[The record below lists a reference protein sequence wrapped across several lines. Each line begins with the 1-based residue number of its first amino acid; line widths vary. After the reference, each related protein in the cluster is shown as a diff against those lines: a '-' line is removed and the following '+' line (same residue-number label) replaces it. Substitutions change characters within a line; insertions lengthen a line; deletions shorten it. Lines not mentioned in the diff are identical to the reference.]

1 MRAVQ
6 REKKAKN
13 THTFVASCHKS
24 DFVGLGVFWYLLHF
38 PLAKL
43 RLVLGTGEA
52 QRRGFVASEVKIL
65 HGVLVGW

>member
-13 THTFVASCHKS
+13 THPLVASCHKS
-24 DFVGLGVFWYLLHF
+24 AFVGFGFLWYLLHF

-43 RLVLGTGEA
+43 RLVLGTGEV
-52 QRRGFVASEVKIL
+52 QRRGFVASEAKIL
-65 HGVLVGW
+65 HGVLAGW